1 VKAGPDSWIFY
12 GPIRG
17 KSTNAE
23 RPDFADPDTL
33 FVQPLALSA
42 KDTDNWSPD
51 ITEVHMN
58 PRLFWMATACLITLA
73 GAPTLAFNSY
83 RLQAIK
89 QLKLEP
95 DKADGTM
102 VVGCVLCH
110 TSPDGGAPW
119 NPFGQRLQTNLDG
132 DFAKSLLKVLS
143 ELRDSD
149 GDGYTDALE
158 LFAKTLPGDAKSVPT
173 LKPEELQKEFEKGG
187 GLEQFKP

>member
-1 VKAGPDSWIFY
+1 MH
-12 GPIRG
+12 
-17 KSTNAE
+17 
-23 RPDFADPDTL
+23 TL
-33 FVQPLALSA
+33 NTTQ
-42 KDTDNWSPD
+42 

-58 PRLFWMATACLITLA
+58 SRLFWMASACLIAL
-73 GAPTLAFNSY
+73 GSAPTLAFNSY

-110 TSPDGGAPW
+110 VNAEGGDPW
-119 NPFGQRLQTNLDG
+119 NAFGQRVQAKLGG
-132 DFAKSLLKVLS
+132 DFAKTLIEVLS

-149 GDGYTDALE
+149 ADGYNDALE
-158 LFAKTLPGDAKSVPT
+158 IFAKTLPGDAKSVPSQK
-173 LKPEELQKEFEKGG
+173 LEELQQAFEKGG